1 MDNILDVLHHNDG
14 ISGIS
19 LRGLSRLHQR
29 KRGLAKMKLH
39 RRTLVRMALGK
50 KNKTDGVDPAE
61 GTLTLPEEQDLQQLE
76 GERDDEH
83 PLHGGGGVVL
93 GGQQSLHGDKQQS
106 ELDMQENCD
115 GEISDAR
122 QVGVDRN
129 DNITHIEKDSQEE
142 QEESKD
148 EQVSDEVDG
157 EKAKPRRQSL
167 LDQMS
172 RSLNIDPRHPSQPP
186 VMASFSR
193 SKPDPADPEEDK
205 KKKEE
210 DMVGEEDSEKAR
222 RQSSLGESFL
232 ASIASLR
239 SEPVT
244 PGQGRKDI
252 FLIAY
257 HQIL

>member
-1 MDNILDVLHHNDG
+1 
-14 ISGIS
+14 
-19 LRGLSRLHQR
+19 
-29 KRGLAKMKLH
+29 MKLH

-50 KNKTDGVDPAE
+50 KNKTDEVDPAE

-83 PLHGGGGVVL
+83 PLHGGGVVL

-142 QEESKD
+142 QEESKN

-252 FLIAY
+252 FLIACL
-257 HQIL
+257 QIL

>member
-1 MDNILDVLHHNDG
+1 
-14 ISGIS
+14 
-19 LRGLSRLHQR
+19 
-29 KRGLAKMKLH
+29 MKLH

-61 GTLTLPEEQDLQQLE
+61 GALTLPEEQDLQQLE
-76 GERDDEH
+76 GGRDDEH

-115 GEISDAR
+115 EEISDAR

-142 QEESKD
+142 QEESKE

-157 EKAKPRRQSL
+157 EKVKPRRQSL

-193 SKPDPADPEEDK
+193 SKPDPANPEEDK

-232 ASIASLR
+232 TSIASLR